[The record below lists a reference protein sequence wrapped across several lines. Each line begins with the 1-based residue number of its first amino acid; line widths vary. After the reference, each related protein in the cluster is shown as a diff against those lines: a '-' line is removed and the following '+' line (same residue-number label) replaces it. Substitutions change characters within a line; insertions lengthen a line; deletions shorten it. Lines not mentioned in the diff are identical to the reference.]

1 MVRQLCVVL
10 AVAAVSVGC
19 DDDPPGVTPT
29 PTPPQRVTETFGGT
43 IERNDAE
50 MHLFISG
57 GLGEVVATLTSIAPD
72 NTVTMGLSLGI
83 WNGNQCAIVVAKD
96 STPQGGGVLGQSNAP
111 GQLCLRVYDVGSLVE
126 PASYE
131 VTVVHP

>member
-10 AVAAVSVGC
+10 AVAAVAAGC
-19 DDDPPGVTPT
+19 SDDTPT
-29 PTPPQRVTETFGGT
+29 IPTPPIAPERVTETFGGT

-126 PASYE
+126 PSSYE